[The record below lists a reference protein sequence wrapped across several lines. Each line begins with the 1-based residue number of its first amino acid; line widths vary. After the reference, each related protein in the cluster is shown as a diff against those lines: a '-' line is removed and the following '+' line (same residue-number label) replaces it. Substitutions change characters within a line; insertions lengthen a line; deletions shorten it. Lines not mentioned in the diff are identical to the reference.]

1 MDKITSGGFGGFKS
15 SMKSSETGSRNYYFA
30 SVEQGTTVSEI
41 TWTGSGANRGSATT
55 SWVRYQSQED
65 LRSTDA
71 NGAQHVYFNRSV
83 LGRTDQNYS
92 YSTSTIPQYTY
103 QKQLPVTR
111 LSTWEEYLYT
121 YTTQTTTC
129 EEARLTTT
137 ASQLGWTTSTSTTI
151 GTATVISS
159 DDVATTFSDI
169 EWDPDATATAS
180 SPGSLG
186 NGRYILVN
194 DAVTAHAGL
203 AELLVYASD
212 KQRLNG
218 KTFKSIAYT
227 VTYSTRGYSIEA
239 LTGWGKEIIWG
250 TTLGTIAV
258 PLNSWDSTASVT
270 SAELVTMVSVTSS
283 SSLNTDYS
291 GVFSD
296 SAQGSQDEQDEYRIY
311 QGATASA
318 SGRTIDVWRDSSYTV
333 APNDYYEE
341 DGMGY
346 GHGYPYPGGYAYV
359 VATTQ
364 TGWVIPDQGF
374 HTRAPASTLAETF
387 PFFNVGQAR
396 PGVNLYPPLG
406 AATPI
411 YPTVVKTL
419 FAGPP
424 PLMRQ
429 GAEEFSEATMTLAF
443 TQSVDQPPGFS
454 VSPSVFQ
461 ISRIE
466 ATSAETST
474 VRVQGQAG
482 SYGGGEFSYIG
493 GYGSDMPVTWTL
505 VVGGPGVIVTYNT
518 TSGTKLFTAPTS
530 TTYAGSEGSYILYV
544 PNLNGFE
551 RVFSIPLYHYD
562 EF

>member
-1 MDKITSGGFGGFKS
+1 MIQSAIPSVSFITLDDCFSASRATWGKQYS
-15 SMKSSETGSRNYYFA
+15 RRESETGSRNYYYSSYEA
-30 SVEQGTTVSEI
+30 Q
-41 TWTGSGANRGSATT
+41 GSGYESGDFLQSTGANNVFFSSFSRFVQGSP
-55 SWVRYQSQED
+55 SQGD
-65 LRSTDA
+65 SSS
-71 NGAQHVYFNRSV
+71 F
-83 LGRTDQNYS
+83 
-92 YSTSTIPQYTY
+92 STSFVYTY

-121 YTTQTTTC
+121 YTTQTATF
-129 EEARLTTT
+129 EEAHLTTT
-137 ASQLGWTTSTSTTI
+137 ASQLAWTTTTSTTR
-151 GTATVISS
+151 GTATVDS
-159 DDVATTFSDI
+159 AEEATTTFSDI

-180 SPGSLG
+180 SPGPLG
-186 NGRYILVN
+186 HGLYILVN
-194 DAVTAHAGL
+194 NAVTAHAGL

-218 KTFKSIAYT
+218 KTFKSTAYT
-227 VTYSTRGYSIEA
+227 VTYSTRGYSIYK
-239 LTGWGKEIIWG
+239 LTRWWPEIIWS
-250 TTLGTIAV
+250 TDYGTIAV
-258 PLNSWDSTASVT
+258 PLRSWDSTASVT
-270 SAELVTMVSVTSS
+270 TGELVTMVSVTSS
-283 SSLNTDYS
+283 SSENADWS
-291 GVFSD
+291 GDFS
-296 SAQGSQDEQDEYRIY
+296 SFSSRQDEYGSY
-311 QGATASA
+311 AGAA
-318 SGRTIDVWRDSSYTV
+318 GRTIDAWRDNSYTV
-333 APNDYYEE
+333 APNDYYED

-346 GHGYPYPGGYAYV
+346 GSYPFGGFAYV

-429 GAEEFSEATMTLAF
+429 EAGESSAASMTVAF
-443 TQSVDQPPGFS
+443 TKSVNQAPGFS
-454 VSPSVFQ
+454 VSPNVFQ
-461 ISRIE
+461 ISRSG

-482 SYGGGEFSYIG
+482 SYGGVEFSYIG

-544 PNLNGFE
+544 PNLNRFE
-551 RVFSIPLYHYD
+551 RVFSIPLYNYD
-562 EF
+562 ES